1 MSITQLDLLVSLRG
15 RMYELLMLDNA
26 LLSVT
31 THPGDR
37 NLRLLLMIFFNIIV
51 KLKIIIILF

>member
-1 MSITQLDLLVSLRG
+1 MSIAQLDLLVSLRG

-51 KLKIIIILF
+51 KLKIIIIMF

>member
-1 MSITQLDLLVSLRG
+1 MSIAQLDLLVSLRG

>member
-1 MSITQLDLLVSLRG
+1 MSIAQLDLLVSLRG

-51 KLKIIIILF
+51 KLKIIIMF